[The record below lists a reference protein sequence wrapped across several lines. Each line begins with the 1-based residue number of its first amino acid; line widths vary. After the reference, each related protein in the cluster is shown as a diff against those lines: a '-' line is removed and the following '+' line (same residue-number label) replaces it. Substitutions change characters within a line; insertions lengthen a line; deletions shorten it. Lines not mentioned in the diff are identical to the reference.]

1 MPQAQPPATVSLELE
16 SRPDSLACVRA
27 MLVGAGESVGLER
40 ELLDDL
46 RTAVGEACSNVVLH
60 AYGDQPG
67 PLFVDV
73 DLQSDGIRVTVADRG
88 AGLNSVAGGQER
100 MRVGIPL
107 ISALADRA
115 EFWSAPGEGTE
126 VCMGFAGRDLGVGP
140 GPWLSGNRA
149 ARGLHGDGVG
159 GPLNGDVVAFL
170 SPSSLLAGV
179 LGRVCSAVA
188 VRAQFTIDRHTDLG
202 LVTDAIAAHVVKTV
216 PVGGVGFAVVA
227 LERWLELTV
236 GPLPKGSAGALRT
249 ESGSGPE
256 FTAPPHSALKRL
268 VDRLDVELS
277 QQGDILRVLMFDRRP
292 PVRGAAA
299 EVRERR

>member
-1 MPQAQPPATVSLELE
+1 LPQAQPPATVSLELE

-27 MLVGAGESVGLER
+27 MLAGAGQAVGLGG

-60 AYGDQPG
+60 AYGDQLG

-73 DLQSDGIRVTVADRG
+73 DLEADGIRVTVADRG
-88 AGLNSVAGGQER
+88 AGLNSVAGGQDR

-126 VCMGFAGRDLGVGP
+126 VCMSFAGRDDGVGP

-149 ARGLHGDGVG
+149 ARGLQGDGVG
-159 GPLNGDVVAFL
+159 SLLSGDVVAFL
-170 SPSSLLAGV
+170 SPCSLLAGV

-188 VRAQFTIDRHTDLG
+188 VRAQFTLDRHSDLG
-202 LVTDAIAAHVVKTV
+202 LVTDVIAAHVVKTV
-216 PVGGVGFAVVA
+216 PGGGVGFAVVV

-236 GPLPKGSAGALRT
+236 GPLPEGSVSALRS
-249 ESGSGPE
+249 ESGSGLE
-256 FTAPPHSALKRL
+256 FTAPPHSTLERL
-268 VDRLDVELS
+268 VDRLDVEP
-277 QQGDILRVLMFDRRP
+277 GEEGEILRVLMWDRRP
-292 PVRGAAA
+292 PVRGPAAG
-299 EVRERR
+299 VRERR